1 MDTSR
6 STKADRIFTAGVS
19 VFSGR
24 PDPTWTLN
32 EETGSR
38 LQQLFETLESYEGP
52 PIAAPP
58 LGYRGAFL
66 RDDSGH
72 EWRAYRSVVTLT
84 APNRSEAR
92 RDRDR
97 KFERALVDSAPE
109 GLIPPALLAQ
119 EFD

>member
-1 MDTSR
+1 M
-6 STKADRIFTAGVS
+6 FTAGVS

-24 PDPTWTLN
+24 PDLTWSLS
-32 EETGSR
+32 EELGSR
-38 LQQLFETLESYEGP
+38 LQQLFETLESYEESA
-52 PIAAPP
+52 ISAPP

-72 EWRAYRSVVTLT
+72 QWLAYRGVVTLT
-84 APNRSEAR
+84 EPNRSEAR
-92 RDRDR
+92 CDPGR
-97 KFERALVDSAPE
+97 KFERAIVDSAPQ

>member
-6 STKADRIFTAGVS
+6 STKEDRIFTAGVS

-24 PDPTWTLN
+24 PDPAWTLD

-38 LQQLFETLESYEGP
+38 LQQLFETLESSEEP
-52 PIAAPP
+52 ATPAPP

-72 EWRAYRSVVTLT
+72 EWLAYRSVVTHT

-92 RDRDR
+92 RDPGR
-97 KFERALVDSAPE
+97 KFERALVDSAPQ